1 MEKKIIITGATGFL
15 GSHILES
22 LGNNYDDDIIQGTSR
37 INQFNDNKIIYAN
50 LIESESINIIKNCE
64 ILINAAYD
72 NSNYSNNYLITKNII
87 AATKYKKIKTIIH
100 ISTAV
105 VCGIKKSLA
114 VNEKSI
120 NNPDNLYQSTKLS
133 IEQQLMDN
141 LDVSIKLVI
150 LRPTM
155 IIGKN
160 SNNLDFILNNYNTNT
175 FSYFFLKER
184 HTNFISINNI
194 IDVIFEII
202 NHPSNYKDEIYILS
216 QDYDPNNNYGSLDR
230 IIREHFKIPKRKINI
245 TIPKNIIRFI
255 FLIFKKNVYP
265 FKIFNSVNL
274 TYRYKQDIKSA
285 IIENI
290 SDKGINENIKRT

>member
-22 LGNNYDDDIIQGTSR
+22 LGNNYDGNIIQGISR
-37 INQFNDNKIIYAN
+37 INQFNDIKIIYAN
-50 LIESESINIIKNCE
+50 LIEPESINIIKNCE

-72 NSNYSNNYLITKNII
+72 NSKHSNNYLITKNII

-105 VCGIKKSLA
+105 VSGIKKSLA
-114 VNEKSI
+114 VNEESI

-133 IEQQLMDN
+133 IEQQLMNN

-160 SNNLDFILNNYNTNT
+160 SNNLDFILNNYNTNI

-202 NHPSNYKDEIYILS
+202 NHPSSFKDEIYILS
-216 QDYDPNNNYGSLDR
+216 LDYDPNNNYGSLDR

-245 TIPKNIIRFI
+245 TIPKSIIRFI
-255 FLIFKKNVYP
+255 FLIFKRNVYP
-265 FKIFNSVNL
+265 FKIFNSINL
-274 TYRYKQDIKSA
+274 EYRYKQDIKSA